1 MNWLRLRKPPMKI
14 IKSLILSLLLVNLC
28 ACAENLT
35 EIELKVIDQDGQPV
49 KNAEVS
55 MSFML
60 SKGSNKFKGT
70 TDEKGEAIALRV
82 GLFGVIVRINKEGY
96 YQSKIRTSSGNQNLT
111 MELRKKKNPTAM
123 YAKKVTLPFPKKKEA
138 IGFDFERADWVSPY
152 GKGNTAHIFFYLDGE
167 YTDVFNYSDE
177 LRISFS
183 KPEDGL
189 IKLTKNSTAS
199 EYHFPYL
206 APQKVYQNAITLK
219 SFRSDSEKLTN
230 YDQFALGYVFRV
242 NTKLNS
248 EGEII
253 SANYGKIA
261 GELLGSAYVDTAKG
275 NNEGFVQ
282 FTYYYNP
289 TPNDRSLEFDWRQ
302 NLFRDLE
309 HEEKVKA
316 P

>member
-1 MNWLRLRKPPMKI
+1 MRLTKRLT
-14 IKSLILSLLLVNLC
+14 LILLLVNLS
-28 ACAENLT
+28 ACIGDLT
-35 EIELKVIDQDGQPV
+35 QIKLKVIDQDGQPV
-49 KNAEVS
+49 KGAEVS

-70 TDEKGEAIALRV
+70 TDEKGEVTALRFSQ
-82 GLFGVIVRINKEGY
+82 FGAIVRVNKKGY
-96 YQSKIRTSSGNQNLT
+96 YQSKIKRTSKGHQKLT
-111 MELRKKKNPTAM
+111 IELRKKKNPTAM
-123 YAKKVTLPFPKKKEA
+123 YAKKLTLPVPKKREA
-138 IGFDFERADWVSPY
+138 IGFDFEQSDWVAPY

-167 YTDVFNYSDE
+167 YTDIHNNNNE
-177 LRISFS
+177 LQVSFANAD
-183 KPEDGL
+183 DGL
-189 IKLTKNSTAS
+189 FKLNKAPTNS
-199 EYHFPYL
+199 EYPFPYQ
-206 APQKVYQNAITLK
+206 APLIGYTNKLILK
-219 SFRSDSEKLTN
+219 KTRSSNTKTMTTYDSST
-230 YDQFALGYVFRV
+230 LGYTFRI

-261 GELLGSAYVDTAKG
+261 GEFLGSAYTGTTKRKNVGYVK
-275 NNEGFVQ
+275 

-309 HEEKVKA
+309 HEEKVYE